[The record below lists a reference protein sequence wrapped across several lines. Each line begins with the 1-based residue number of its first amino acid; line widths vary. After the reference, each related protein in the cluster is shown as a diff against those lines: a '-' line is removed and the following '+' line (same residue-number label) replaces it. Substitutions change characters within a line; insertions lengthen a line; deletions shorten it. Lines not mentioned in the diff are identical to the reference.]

1 MWLTITVVFIALVTP
16 SVICLVKVVKK
27 EKRYKKS
34 KKAMQDFLIKE
45 GNIDQLNPSCTA
57 EQQAVNLPYDENKW
71 EVPRKNIT
79 PGKDFL
85 LFLMI

>member
-1 MWLTITVVFIALVTP
+1 
-16 SVICLVKVVKK
+16 
-27 EKRYKKS
+27 
-34 KKAMQDFLIKE
+34 MQDFLIKE

-85 LFLMI
+85 LFLII